1 MTTPEKP
8 KKAPRIS
15 AADIAQ
21 KLSEAILSQKYLPG
35 DRIKE
40 QDVADRFGVSRGPV
54 REALK
59 LLDARGLL
67 RVEPGRGASVVSM
80 SDDEALQA
88 IEISGVLFGLSA
100 RRAAVHAT
108 KKEKK
113 ALRNG
118 VKRLEKLA
126 STDISPKEFF
136 LETIELG
143 SIVTEAS
150 HSPRLRALIRDIR
163 AGAPTMFGP
172 LGFLTQ
178 SVRERAAQ
186 NWRLISDAIHKED
199 GVHAEQVAIRLYDEA
214 SDAARSAQEIG
225 LKFSSQTPAS

>member
-1 MTTPEKP
+1 MTTTEKRE
-8 KKAPRIS
+8 KASRIS
-15 AADIAQ
+15 ASDIAQ
-21 KLSEAILSQKYLPG
+21 KLSESILSLKYRPG

-67 RVEPGRGASVVSM
+67 RIEPGRGASVISM

-100 RRAAVHAT
+100 RRAALYAT
-108 KKEKK
+108 KKEKE
-113 ALRNG
+113 ALRKG
-118 VKRLEKLA
+118 IEHLEELA
-126 STDISPKEFF
+126 STDISPKQFF
-136 LETIELG
+136 LETIKLG
-143 SIVTEAS
+143 TIVSEAS
-150 HSPRLRALIRDIR
+150 KSPRLRALIRDIR

-172 LGFLTQ
+172 FGFLTQ

-186 NWRLISDAIHKED
+186 NWRLISEAITKGDH
-199 GVHAEQVAIRLYDEA
+199 VLAEQVAIRLYDEA
-214 SDAARSAQEIG
+214 NDAAKSAQDIG
-225 LKFSSQTPAS
+225 LRLTN